1 MNDDLPLE
9 TVYLLDQV
17 QKHKHIPDEAVAML
31 REQGLAEG
39 REPDKRG
46 EVLPLE

>member
-1 MNDDLPLE
+1 MAFDYKKEYKEFYLP
-9 TVYLLDQV
+9 
-17 QKHKHIPDEAVAML
+17 KHKHIPNEAVAML